1 MRFAF
6 EFRFTQSRL
15 FAIGALAT
23 ALICVAKPATAQIRN
38 PCNVITKAEAESLLG
53 GPLIG
58 PQPSPQGTLCKYYE
72 AGYGE
77 SPSKI
82 KLVTIGVW
90 IDSPDDEAVNTRR
103 LAVMKDSSLLPL
115 RVKELA
121 GPGDAAIWVWAGNR
135 LGALYTFRG
144 GTVQVAVKVS
154 GTSEAKALDAARR
167 FSVRA
172 MGSASRTTFAYAE
185 PLIPVK
191 YSEYYAPRILSSLY
205 LATFNQI
212 ADDPMTRNYV
222 LSLAQA
228 LNSECGAAPGDAIP
242 LIEYGMWNE
251 VKGQKDMFRSA
262 WKGDAVKMFRDVAAL
277 LRRARPH
284 MLELA
289 DSDAV
294 RFLVSQRDSTDS
306 PFDVEA
312 YECKTSQTKRLFENI
327 GLLAKERRNVPPDV
341 PDDYSFLA
349 QLSPD
354 GQKFYGFNS
363 RAPHVITPARALKNG
378 CSKYTGIEGAQGEL
392 SSKELYCRCVVDA
405 ALVGGLPE
413 TEMRALGAKFDDR
426 TLRQTVDA
434 NPKFAAYW
442 RDCLH

>member
-1 MRFAF
+1 MRSP
-6 EFRFTQSRL
+6 RWLTL
-15 FAIGALAT
+15 CAT
-23 ALICVAKPATAQIRN
+23 AFALTTVPVAAQIRN

-72 AGYGE
+72 DGYGE
-77 SPSKI
+77 TPARI

-90 IDSPDDEAVNTRR
+90 IDAPDEEAVNTRR

-144 GTVQVAVKVS
+144 GTVQVAVKIS
-154 GTSEAKALDAARR
+154 GTTEAAALAAARR

-172 MGSASRTTFAYAE
+172 MGSAGRTTFAYAE
-185 PLIPVK
+185 PLVPIK
-191 YSEYYAPRILSSLY
+191 YSEYYAPRLLSSLY
-205 LATFNQI
+205 LGVFNQV

-228 LNSECGAAPGDAIP
+228 LNSECGGPPNNPIP
-242 LIEYGMWNE
+242 LIEYGFWNE
-251 VKGQKDMFRSA
+251 VKGQKDMFKSA
-262 WKGDAVKMFRDVAAL
+262 WKGDGVKVFRDVAAL
-277 LRRARPH
+277 MRRARPH
-284 MLELA
+284 LLELA

-306 PFDVEA
+306 PFDVEP
-312 YECKTSQTKRLFENI
+312 YECKTAQTKRLFDNI
-327 GLLAKERRNVPPDV
+327 SALAEQRGRIPPDV

-354 GQKFYGFNS
+354 GQKFYGFNA
-363 RAPHVITPARALKNG
+363 RAPRVLTGAQALKKACNVHNG
-378 CSKYTGIEGAQGEL
+378 TTGAQAEESTGEV
-392 SSKELYCRCVVDA
+392 YCRCAVDA
-405 ALVGGLPE
+405 ALVGSLPE
-413 TEMRALGAKFDDR
+413 TEMRALAAHFDDR
-426 TLRQTVDA
+426 TLKQTVDR
-434 NPKFAAYW
+434 NPSFAAYW